1 VANVKNLCDFLLDRK
16 FLQTQS
22 QIVKLV
28 PLLIGVA
35 FIGGW
40 IYLLKYVQTK
50 AREQNAEGEEFRTGR
65 PPTWRI
71 VLYCLIAVAIPLYF
85 THPDLNKLQPQI
97 KILLVAAILIL
108 PTFIIFL
115 GVILPAIVKKK
126 KAWLTEHRTLM
137 LRLLYVLVTLSAL
150 LKLWDIFHKQ

>member
-1 VANVKNLCDFLLDRK
+1 MSKTFATFFSTEFFCARRVK
-16 FLQTQS
+16 Q
-22 QIVKLV
+22 VKLI
-28 PLLIGVA
+28 PLLITAA

-85 THPDLNKLQPQI
+85 FYPKLNELQPQI
-97 KILLVAAILIL
+97 KPLLVAAILIL
-108 PTFIIFL
+108 PAFIIL
-115 GVILPAIVKKK
+115 IGVILPAFVKKK
-126 KAWLTEHRTLM
+126 KSWLTEHKQLIICVCYIA
-137 LRLLYVLVTLSAL
+137 LAISIL
-150 LKLWDIFHKQ
+150 LKLWDIFHK